1 MVSRGLLWFFTKR
14 TATGAL
20 IGLTISDRYASI
32 ITVHGHS
39 MKPTLNPGSKAFP
52 ISISGDLVLVEK
64 LCLNNYKFS
73 HGDVVV
79 FGIMFPFGFG
89 YENFRNPNS
98 HKQSLIKRIIAL
110 PGDWI
115 RIPET
120 YEIVKVPEGH
130 CWVEGDNYNSSTD
143 SRSFGPIPLG
153 LVKGRATHVI
163 WPPQRIHKLDR
174 RMPTGRISLI

>member
-32 ITVHGHS
+32 VTVHGHS

-64 LCLNNYKFS
+64 LCLNKYKFS

-79 FGIMFPFGFG
+79 CG
-89 YENFRNPNS
+89 NPNN

-120 YEIVKVPEGH
+120 YKIVKVPEGH

>member
-1 MVSRGLLWFFTKR
+1 MVSWGLCWFFTKR
-14 TATGAL
+14 IATGAL

-32 ITVHGHS
+32 ITVHGNS

-52 ISISGDLVLVEK
+52 VSMSGDLVLVEK
-64 LCLNNYKFS
+64 LCLNKYKFS
-73 HGDVVV
+73 NGDVVV
-79 FGIMFPFGFG
+79 FG
-89 YENFRNPNS
+89 NPNN
-98 HKQSLIKRIIAL
+98 HKQTLVKRMIAL
-110 PGDWI
+110 PGDWL

-120 YEIVKVPEGH
+120 YEIMKVPEGH

-163 WPPQRIHKLDR
+163 WPPERIHRLDR
-174 RMPTGRISLI
+174 KMPAGRISLV